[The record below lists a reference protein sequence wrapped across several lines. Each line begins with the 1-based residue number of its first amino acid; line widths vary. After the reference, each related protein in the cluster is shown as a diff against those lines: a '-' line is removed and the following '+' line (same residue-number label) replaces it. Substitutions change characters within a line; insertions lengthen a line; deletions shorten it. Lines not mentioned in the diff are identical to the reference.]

1 MSIKIT
7 IYSKQ
12 MCTRIVQV
20 LNSSIILPKSA
31 ITLPNNNW
39 THMYNFPFIS
49 IYIYI
54 NIGILTN
61 TIIFSDPIISHY
73 IFSPS
78 FIYSKVRLTYSVLY
92 TCILFVKY
100 STSFF
105 NIKLYCILAK
115 RKSQKEHIKSLCLC
129 NKTET
134 YASKSSWDSG
144 ISSLQDFRYLF
155 FSFSPWRSQ

>member
-1 MSIKIT
+1 
-7 IYSKQ
+7 

-20 LNSSIILPKSA
+20 LNSSIILPKSV

-39 THMYNFPFIS
+39 THMYNFPFVS

-54 NIGILTN
+54 NIAILTN

-73 IFSPS
+73 IFSPIVS
-78 FIYSKVRLTYSVLY
+78 FTQRSDWHTLYFTHVLVLQS
-92 TCILFVKY
+92 CILFVKY

>member
-1 MSIKIT
+1 
-7 IYSKQ
+7 

-54 NIGILTN
+54 SIGILTN

-73 IFSPS
+73 IFSPIVS
-78 FIYSKVRLTYSVLY
+78 FTQRSDWHTLYFTHVLVLQS
-92 TCILFVKY
+92 CILFVKY

-105 NIKLYCILAK
+105 NIKLYCILTK